1 MSNIE
6 KCDKNDN
13 DKNDNDKN
21 DNDKNDNDKNDKYY
35 NDKCFK
41 LPIEF
46 LEKKHEISKELQKD
60 LELIQNNDEDNTN
73 TTSYEILFKPKSELG
88 KKCLSIWA
96 QNYTTDKKFIKDS
109 QKLYKNVDAIPF
121 DKPLIE
127 NMMNIWGDFKN
138 QSNFYE
144 KYQYV
149 DWSKFL
155 FLNKSVLF
163 LTIMSFYNLSSP
175 ILNLVAPVFILIVP
189 FFILKVMKMPITWT
203 TYYNIL
209 MENLKHHAIGKLL
222 VSFNQVSMGQKVY
235 IVFCL
240 GLYFYNIYQ
249 NIILCH
255 RFYKN
260 TYTVI
265 NNFEVTNNYL
275 EYTIEKIKLTLHFT
289 KPLGSYKQ
297 FNNHLEEYL
306 EKLVKYRNCIKNL
319 PSNNGWQKF
328 IQIGKLMKE
337 FYIFYDSDEIENM
350 LSWSFGFHGYIDNI
364 LGINENIKS
373 KTIRPCK
380 IGDKIKFK
388 VKNIWHPCIKNPVK
402 NNINLKKNIIITG
415 PNAAG
420 KTTVIKASIINLL
433 LTQQIGYGFYDT
445 CETSFFDHIHCYLNI
460 PDTCSRDSLFQAEA
474 RRCKNILQCI
484 IDNPTKKHFCIF
496 DELYSGTNPYE
507 AISSAYSYLKF
518 IAKNKN
524 VKFLLTTHYLKL
536 CDLLKTN
543 KKILNQSMETNIV
556 DNNPTYKYRL
566 VNGKSSL
573 KGGVSVLKN
582 LDYPSHIVEETIK
595 VLNKME

>member
-1 MSNIE
+1 MSDIE
-6 KCDKNDN
+6 
-13 DKNDNDKN
+13 
-21 DNDKNDNDKNDKYY
+21 KYY
-35 NDKCFK
+35 NDNCFK

-46 LEKKHEISKELQKD
+46 LEKKHKISKELQTD
-60 LELIQNNDEDNTN
+60 LEFIQNNDEHNAN
-73 TTSYEILFKPKSELG
+73 PTSYEILFKPKTELG

-96 QNYTTDKKFIKDS
+96 QNYTTDKSFIKDS
-109 QKLYKNVDAIPF
+109 QKLYQDIGAIPF

-127 NMMNIWGDFKN
+127 NMIHTWGDFKDQN
-138 QSNFYE
+138 NFYE
-144 KYQYV
+144 KYQYI

-175 ILNLVAPVFILIVP
+175 VLNLVAPVFILIVP
-189 FFILKVMKMPITWT
+189 FFILKVMKMPITWE
-203 TYYNIL
+203 TYYKIL
-209 MENLKHHAIGKLL
+209 MENIKHHAIGKLL
-222 VSFNQVSMGQKVY
+222 ISFNQVSLGQKVY

-265 NNFEVTNNYL
+265 NNFDITNQYL
-275 EYTIEKIKLTLHFT
+275 EYTIEKIKLTQHFT
-289 KPLGSYKQ
+289 KKLDSYQ
-297 FNNHLEEYL
+297 LFNEHLEEYL
-306 EKLVKYRNCIKNL
+306 VKLIKYRQCIKNL
-319 PSNNGWQKF
+319 PSTNGLQKF
-328 IQIGKLMKE
+328 IQIGKIMKE
-337 FYIFYDSDEIENM
+337 FYIFYDSDEVENM
-350 LSWSFGFHGYIDNI
+350 LHWSFGFHGYIDNI

-373 KTIRPCK
+373 NTIHSCK
-380 IGDKIKFK
+380 ISNKIKFK
-388 VKNIWHPCIKNPVK
+388 VKNIWHPCIEKPVK
-402 NNINLKKNIIITG
+402 NNINLTKNIIITG

-433 LTQQIGYGFYDT
+433 LTQQIGYGFYDA
-445 CETSFFDHIHCYLNI
+445 CETGFFDFIHCYLNI

-474 RRCKNILQCI
+474 RRCKNILQTI
-484 IDNPTKKHFCIF
+484 IHNPKKKHFCIF

-543 KKILNQSMETNIV
+543 KKIVNQSMKTKII
-556 DNNPTYKYRL
+556 NNEPTYSYRL
-566 VNGKSSL
+566 VDGKSSL

-582 LDYPSHIVEETIK
+582 LEYPQHILEETIRILK
-595 VLNKME
+595 NLN